1 MKKNAKKLIQLAVLA
16 LLPAVAGAAPVMP
29 YGTYLVKGAFKGEYN
44 TVLRDFG
51 TAAVR
56 AQRAD
61 GTVIAE
67 STVATADAEGFNF
80 ILSIPVAST
89 ATAKACEVGETLD
102 CVFAAGDETLEV
114 PNTLTVGPPIHVG
127 VLTFNCTEVA
137 SYTNAADGTV
147 VEIPTAYIAEAQ
159 AFLADT
165 APGEIYD
172 PWGDYDHDGVSNY
185 AEYLAGTIPFDESDF
200 LHITGAGAA
209 EGRFALKF
217 EHVGGHVYAVA
228 SSPSLSEP
236 EWAARRVRKQSKGAE
251 LDQVLADG
259 EDGEPGETVVYITPA
274 AGASAEFF
282 AVEAK

>member
-1 MKKNAKKLIQLAVLA
+1 MNKIIQSAVLL
-16 LLPAVAGAAPVMP
+16 LLPAVAWAAPVMP

-80 ILSIPVAST
+80 ILSIPVASK
-89 ATAKACEVGETLD
+89 ATPKACEVGETLD
-102 CVFAAGDETLEV
+102 CVFAADGETLEV

-147 VEIPTAYIAEAQ
+147 VEIPTSYIAEAQ
-159 AFLADT
+159 AYLDET
-165 APGEIYD
+165 APGETYD
-172 PWGDYDHDGVSNY
+172 PWGDYDGDGVSNY
-185 AEYLAGTIPFDESDF
+185 AEFLAGTIPFDESDF
-200 LHITGAGAA
+200 LHITGFAAA
-209 EGRFALKF
+209 EEGQLALKF
-217 EHVGGHVYAVA
+217 ERVGGHVYAIA

-236 EWAARRVRKQSKGAE
+236 EWAERRVRKSKDGAE
-251 LDQVLADG
+251 FDQVLADG
-259 EDGEPGETVVYITPA
+259 EDGEPGETVVYITPV
-274 AGASAEFF
+274 AGSGFF

>member
-1 MKKNAKKLIQLAVLA
+1 MNKIIQSAVSL
-16 LLPAVAGAAPVMP
+16 LLPAVAWAAPVMP

-80 ILSIPVAST
+80 ILSIPVASK
-89 ATAKACEVGETLD
+89 ATPKACEVGETLD

-137 SYTNAADGTV
+137 SYTNAADGAV
-147 VEIPTAYIAEAQ
+147 AEIPTAYLAEAQ
-159 AFLADT
+159 AYLDAE
-165 APGEIYD
+165 GEGKTYD
-172 PWGDYDHDGVSNY
+172 PWADDDGDGASNY
-185 AEYLAGTIPFDESDF
+185 AEFLAGTIPFDASDF
-200 LHITGAGAA
+200 LRVTGFGAEE
-209 EGRFALKF
+209 EGQLALKF
-217 EHVGGHVYAVA
+217 EHVGGHVYAV
-228 SSPSLSEP
+228 SSTDSLSEP
-236 EWAARRVRKQSKGAE
+236 SWGARRVRKSAEGAE
-251 LDQVLADG
+251 LDQVMAEG
-259 EDGEPGETVVYITPA
+259 GDGEPGETVVFITPV
-274 AGASAEFF
+274 GGSGFF

>member
-1 MKKNAKKLIQLAVLA
+1 MNKIIKSAVLL
-16 LLPAVAGAAPVMP
+16 LLPAVAWAAPVMP

-80 ILSIPVAST
+80 ILSIPVASK
-89 ATAKACEVGETLD
+89 ATPKACEVGETLD

-147 VEIPTAYIAEAQ
+147 VEIPTSYIAEAQ
-159 AFLADT
+159 AYLDET
-165 APGEIYD
+165 APGETYD
-172 PWGDYDHDGVSNY
+172 PWGDYDGDGASNY
-185 AEYLAGTIPFDESDF
+185 AEFLAGTIPFDGSDF
-200 LHITGAGAA
+200 LRVTGFGAE
-209 EGRFALKF
+209 EGKLALKF
-217 EHVGGHVYAVA
+217 EHVGGHVYAVSA
-228 SSPSLSEP
+228 TDSLAEPS
-236 EWAARRVRKQSKGAE
+236 WAARQVRKSAEGAD
-251 LDQVLADG
+251 LDQVMADG
-259 EDGEPGETVVYITPA
+259 GDGEPGETVVYITPV
-274 AGASAEFF
+274 AGEGAGFF